1 MPSKPHRLSQVNE
14 LIKQRFAEILN
25 QELELPA
32 NTLITVTQV
41 KTANDLKSA
50 KIGLSIYPIEKA
62 DEIFTHICR
71 RLNYLK
77 YQLHQQLI
85 LKFAPEIRV
94 FLDKTSED
102 AFAVEAMLEN
112 LDYA

>member
-1 MPSKPHRLSQVNE
+1 
-14 LIKQRFAEILN
+14 
-25 QELELPA
+25 
-32 NTLITVTQV
+32 
-41 KTANDLKSA
+41 
-50 KIGLSIYPIEKA
+50 
-62 DEIFTHICR
+62 
-71 RLNYLK
+71 
-77 YQLHQQLI
+77 LI